1 MRYLIIGEHAIDKGK
16 ERIPLLNDLS
26 IKGIERWY
34 QENIPFAEEIPF
46 RSELY
51 LELEKT
57 YHKRDKQK
65 NIYLRDSFGIYV
77 IEFINQFRG
86 FLHSVQE
93 PNFRGN
99 LRVKLGNFIPK
110 EKVIKL
116 GNVIGRR
123 PQARE
128 EIEDLIA

>member
-1 MRYLIIGEHAIDKGK
+1 MKSLVISKHAINKGK
-16 ERIPLLNDLS
+16 ERISLLNDLS
-26 IKGIERWY
+26 IKGIKRWY

-65 NIYLRDSFGIYV
+65 NIYLRDSFGIYI
-77 IEFINQFRG
+77 IESISQFKG

-93 PNFRGN
+93 PNFRED
-99 LRVKLGNFIPK
+99 LRVRLGDFIPK
-110 EKVIKL
+110 RKLIELRKV
-116 GNVIGRR
+116 GVRR
-123 PQARE
+123 Q
-128 EIEDLIA
+128 